1 MAYLYFLCQT
11 HGSDLSNVYGPGD
24 MTDYL
29 VHFVNHGDPNGVG
42 ADGRLLRWP
51 RYRVRDRQQMT
62 FLDGDLPLVVTSDMH
77 RADAFKRL
85 TELSLR
91 FPL

>member
-1 MAYLYFLCQT
+1 
-11 HGSDLSNVYGPGD
+11 

-77 RADAFKRL
+77 RADAFKKVDRAVAEVPPVIRGV
-85 TELSLR
+85 TTR
-91 FPL
+91 T